1 MKKGILA
8 ALMLLI
14 AATGAAQTLDEIYT
28 TFRDKPGVEFTTL
41 SGKFIMEQM
50 KAQRMQE
57 MQEQWA
63 DTTSLDSAQQA
74 EMQQEMEEKF
84 KREIEESFNKD
95 SDDEKLAKLKML
107 DSIVVLNFEDC
118 DKSLIEQ
125 FEKMTANLKALGY
138 DVLVDTSEDGDRT
151 SILYRMDDECMTELL
166 VRHIEADE
174 AQLVRLTGHFNK
186 DDWNKIIMN

>member
-8 ALMLLI
+8 ALML
-14 AATGAAQTLDEIYT
+14 
-28 TFRDKPGVEFTTL
+28 RDKPGVEFTTL

-95 SDDEKLAKLKML
+95 SGDEKLAKLKML